1 MNEIFLSPFG
11 RPGTQA
17 AEGLPRWRWTVE
29 EIERI
34 AAAGIFNE
42 QDRFE
47 LIGGEIVPMSPK
59 GVRHER
65 LRNMLTYRWTRL
77 APDNV
82 MMVGESQFNLDVDTF
97 VNPDIL
103 AHPMAIHTDK
113 LRGPEALLLVEVA
126 ESSLIYDTKIKLP
139 MYASHGVPEYWIIN
153 AVTLETTICRQPLG
167 QTYAIATEFSA
178 GDRLVPSL
186 VPELAITLKTLRLD

>member
-11 RPGTQA
+11 RPGAQA

-65 LRNMLTYRWTRL
+65 LRNMLTYRWTKL

-82 MMVGESQFNLDVDTF
+82 MIAGASQFNLDVDTF
-97 VNPDIL
+97 VNPDVL
-103 AHPMAIHTDK
+103 AHAMAIHTDN
-113 LRGPEALLLVEVA
+113 LRGPEALLVVEVA

-139 MYASHGVPEYWIIN
+139 MH
-153 AVTLETTICRQPLG
+153 LQPLG

-178 GDRLVPSL
+178 DDRLVPSL
-186 VPELAITLKTLRLD
+186 VPELAITLKTFRLD

>member
-1 MNEIFLSPFG
+1 MNEIFLPPFG

-34 AAAGIFNE
+34 AATGIFNE

-59 GVRHER
+59 GLRHER
-65 LRNMLTYRWTRL
+65 LRNMLDYRWTKM
-77 APDNV
+77 APYNV
-82 MMVGESQFNLDVDTF
+82 MIAGESQFNLDVDTF

-103 AHPMAIHTDK
+103 VHPMAIHTDK

-178 GDRLVPSL
+178 DDRLVPSL

>member
-17 AEGLPRWRWTVE
+17 AEGLLRWRWTVA

-34 AAAGIFNE
+34 AATGIFNE

-47 LIGGEIVPMSPK
+47 LIGGEIVPMPPK
-59 GVRHER
+59 GVGHER
-65 LRNMLTYRWTRL
+65 LRNMLAYRWTKM

-82 MMVGESQFNLDVDTF
+82 MIAGESQFNLDVDTF

-103 AHPMAIHTDK
+103 VHPMAIHTDK
-113 LRGPEALLLVEVA
+113 LRSP
-126 ESSLIYDTKIKLP
+126 SSKLP
-139 MYASHGVPEYWIIN
+139 KA
-153 AVTLETTICRQPLG
+153 A
-167 QTYAIATEFSA
+167 
-178 GDRLVPSL
+178 
-186 VPELAITLKTLRLD
+186 